1 MPIQAELDDKQTV
14 CEPDQS
20 LFFFFVFFS
29 FRSYKRKMY
38 ISLLPTD
45 ENGRCNADADY
56 VFCRIKNDI

>member
-20 LFFFFVFFS
+20 LFFFVLFFFFS
-29 FRSYKRKMY
+29 FRSYERKMY

-56 VFCRIKNDI
+56 VFAG